1 LFFVSAIP
9 PLMLKSAD
17 NPEGT
22 PMEVCNCFRTALA
35 GNRAQLFRDV
45 PSSPFYGFNRDSAQ
59 VHDRV
64 IQ

>member
-1 LFFVSAIP
+1 
-9 PLMLKSAD
+9 
-17 NPEGT
+17 
-22 PMEVCNCFRTALA
+22 MEVCNCFRTALA